1 MVTSKNNKSKH
12 NAFEG
17 FCTLDNGTQ
26 TELTDNPTAPD
37 NIEAMVPEGKTR
49 IYFEAN
55 TDGKF
60 EILDRIAD
68 RDGALISVPVTNDD
82 NRVFEDGLRLICGS
96 ASWVNQTPVPK
107 LTATLSSKA
116 AIRTAVICGG
126 ILVRS
131 ILLDREARKSQFIQ
145 ATDIFTTSYCT
156 VVDDGVGNLICDD
169 DPQDVSVFNLT
180 FDNYFWQF
188 FNDGTRNI
196 QARFYERESFPTN

>member
-26 TELTDNPTAPD
+26 TEFTDNPTAPD

-82 NRVFEDGLRLICGS
+82 NRWITLDLWIRVVGKPNTCAEIDGYAFE
-96 ASWVNQTPVPK
+96 Q
-107 LTATLSSKA
+107 
-116 AIRTAVICGG
+116 GG
-126 ILVRS
+126 NPNGGDLWWYSGS